1 MADVVQATL
10 AKAGAAPVVT
20 GVETEAAKAAQ
31 KLADVV
37 RQTEV
42 AAREWGVRPD
52 HLEGR
57 FVSALMATLTWL
69 GRLIQ
74 AAMTDLRASTQ
85 ETRAASVI
93 ELEKL
98 RLANEVSTKVL
109 GQAKQALLGA
119 EVEQRKL
126 LGQVVAA
133 AAPQLIA
140 AIGAAVVIRER
151 RYNTHL
157 QWGRAAGIA
166 ALALALLGGGYVW
179 GGWQSPSVTAGA
191 VALERIRQCE
201 ADPVK
206 DARTSEAFCPLR
218 KLLPPV

>member
-1 MADVVQATL
+1 MADRVIDQ
-10 AKAGAAPVVT
+10 
-20 GVETEAAKAAQ
+20 EIDTEAAKAAHE
-31 KLADVV
+31 LERVV
-37 RQTEV
+37 RETEV

-57 FVSALMATLTWL
+57 FVSALLATMTWL

-74 AAMTDLRASTQ
+74 AAMADLKASTQ
-85 ETRAASVI
+85 ETRAASVV

-109 GQAKQALLGA
+109 GQARQALLGA

-133 AAPQLIA
+133 AAPQIIA
-140 AIGAAVVIRER
+140 AIGAAVVIREH
-151 RYNTHL
+151 RYNKHL
-157 QWGRAAGIA
+157 QWGRSAGIA
-166 ALALALLGGGYVW
+166 ALVLVLLGGGYVW
-179 GGWQSPSVTAGA
+179 GGWQSPSVAAGA

-218 KLLPPV
+218 KLLPSV